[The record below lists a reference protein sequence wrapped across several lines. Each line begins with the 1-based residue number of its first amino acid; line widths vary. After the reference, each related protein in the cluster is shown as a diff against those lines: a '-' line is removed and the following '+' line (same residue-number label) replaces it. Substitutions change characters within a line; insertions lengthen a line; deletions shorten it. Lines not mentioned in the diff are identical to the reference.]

1 MQRFRRVAGA
11 LAVLCLGL
19 HAPARAQSDKDDV
32 DKIGD
37 RNVAHKSIISTD
49 REIAIGRQYADQID
63 KTAKLVKDPVVN
75 EYVNRIAQNVARN
88 SDLKVPLTVK
98 VIDAPD
104 INAFALPGGFLYV
117 NSGLI
122 KAADN
127 ESELAGVMAHEI
139 AHVAARHWAS
149 QMTKATLLQYAT
161 IPLIFVPMSYPVY
174 VGVSSALSYGVP
186 LTFLKFSRSD
196 EAEADH
202 LGLQYMYK
210 AGYDPNAFAAF
221 FGKVLDEERR
231 QPGTV
236 NELFADHPPT
246 PDRIIKAEEE
256 IKNLPPREQYLLST
270 SEFDDVKARV
280 NTVLASMKRNQK
292 PSPGMERQ
300 KPPDQ
305 TSTQKPPD
313 QTSNQ
318 TPSDDQGADKPPVLQ
333 RKD

>member
-19 HAPARAQSDKDDV
+19 HVPARAQSDKDDV

-186 LTFLKFSRSD
+186 LTFLKFSRND

>member
-1 MQRFRRVAGA
+1 MIKKQPRQWSRKVAGV
-11 LAVLCLGL
+11 LAVLYLGL
-19 HAPARAQSDKDDV
+19 NVPARAGDDKDDV
-32 DKIGD
+32 DKIGE

-49 REIAIGRQYADQID
+49 KEIAIGRQYADQID

-127 ESELAGVMAHEI
+127 ESELAGAMAHEI

-149 QMTKATLLQYAT
+149 QMTKATLFQYAT

-186 LTFLKFSRSD
+186 LTFLKFSRAD
-196 EAEADH
+196 EAEADY

-221 FGKVLDEERR
+221 FGKVLEEERR
-231 QPGTV
+231 QPGSV

-256 IKNLPPREQYLLST
+256 IKKLPPRDQYLLST
-270 SEFDDVKARV
+270 SEFDDVKGRV
-280 NTVLASMKRNQK
+280 NTVLASMRKNEK
-292 PSPGMERQ
+292 PGPTPAKQ
-300 KPPDQ
+300 PDK
-305 TSTQKPPD
+305 TSTQTPP
-313 QTSNQ
+313 
-318 TPSDDQGADKPPVLQ
+318 DDQGADKPPVLQ